1 VSLNVFLPPSSK
13 FLLFS
18 ESVLRFSKTVGGN
31 QSKLSNLEREE
42 RKKRESQNQVR
53 ERTRKRERERESERR
68 TRRRRRRGF
77 RNPKTFF
84 ERLPYDD
91 HDSGVSESS
100 GNQSVSKTSAAD
112 LLSQSQQIRFADQ
125 KKLLSE
131 EEASA
136 KQKTR
141 KVVPAAA
148 AAAASAC
155 VGFFWKLLL

>member
-1 VSLNVFLPPSSK
+1 M
-13 FLLFS
+13 
-18 ESVLRFSKTVGGN
+18 
-31 QSKLSNLEREE
+31 
-42 RKKRESQNQVR
+42 
-53 ERTRKRERERESERR
+53 
-68 TRRRRRRGF
+68 

-91 HDSGVSESS
+91 DDSGVSESS
-100 GNQSVSKTSAAD
+100 GNQSVSKTCAAD
-112 LLSQSQQIRFADQ
+112 LLSESQQIRFADQ
-125 KKLLSE
+125 KKLLRE

-148 AAAASAC
+148 AAASAC

>member
-1 VSLNVFLPPSSK
+1 VSFNVFLPPSSK

-18 ESVLRFSKTVGGN
+18 ESALRFSKTVGGK
-31 QSKLSNLEREE
+31 QSKLSNLEREA
-42 RKKRESQNQVR
+42 RKKRESQSRVR
-53 ERTRKRERERESERR
+53 ERTRKRERERERERR
-68 TRRRRRRGF
+68 TRRRRGF

-91 HDSGVSESS
+91 DDDSGVSESS
-100 GNQSVSKTSAAD
+100 GNQSVSKTCAAD
-112 LLSQSQQIRFADQ
+112 FLSESQQIRFADQ

-148 AAAASAC
+148 AVASAC
-155 VGFFWKLLL
+155 VGFFGRSSCS